1 MSDYN
6 GWTNKETWLVN
17 LWYMDDMPHYFAT
30 TDQYHVE
37 PNELEECVT
46 NVCEECELLSLEL
59 KAGLISD
66 FLSSSWARVNWH
78 ELADTLNETLAEM
91 EEDNDSIE
99 F

>member
-17 LWYMDDMPHYFAT
+17 LWYMDDMPAYYADA
-30 TDQYHVE
+30 DQYYVE
-37 PNELEECVT
+37 PNELEECVI
-46 NVCEECELLSLEL
+46 NVCKECELLSQEL

-78 ELADTLNETLAEM
+78 ELTHYLNETLELM
-91 EEDNDSIE
+91 EKEND
-99 F
+99 

>member
-1 MSDYN
+1 MSNYN

-46 NVCEECELLSLEL
+46 NVCEEHELMTQL
-59 KAGLISD
+59 KSGLVAD
-66 FLSSSWARVNWH
+66 FLSGCWARVNWH
-78 ELADTLNETLAEM
+78 ELANHLNETLAAM